1 MSVGF
6 RPKNE
11 HVEDRELSVQEL
23 AISGLDYE
31 LYTPSVG
38 TPIVVN
44 DPFLLTAGNFAAL
57 GSSAVSNTG
66 SSVLTGD
73 LGISPAGSITGF
85 PPGTFSG
92 TLHNGD
98 LTAAQAKI
106 DAQAG
111 YTALAAH
118 SSTTIPSALDGQTL
132 TAGYYSFASG
142 AATLA
147 NSAPGTLTLSGSATD
162 IFVIKTASTYT
173 SGAGGA
179 ATVALTGGALA
190 KNVYWVIGS
199 SATINISGASTHRGN
214 IIAQASITVTSGGAS
229 DVQGSLIALTGA
241 VTFSAATTV
250 ERQSQPTSTSTI
262 NLTIPINEPVKNVK
276 NAFVKTD
283 ASNSMYNFDIAHTA
297 IIDSKNTLSGLDESN
312 IPVSDRKF
320 IQLLGYPGSSF
331 PANDVIV
338 VKYVVQKHL

>member
-6 RPKNE
+6 NPKSE
-11 HVEDRELSVQEL
+11 IPLDQALKVQQL
-23 AISGLDYE
+23 IVSGADYQ
-31 LYTPSVG
+31 LFSSSVG
-38 TPIVVN
+38 TPIVTV
-44 DPFLLTAGNFAAL
+44 DPFIASAGNFAAL

-98 LTAAQAKI
+98 LVAAQAKI

-147 NSAPGTLTLSGSATD
+147 NSAPGTLTLNGSATD
-162 IFVIKTASTYT
+162 IFVIKTASTLT
-173 SGAGGA
+173 TGAGGP

-199 SATINISGASTHRGN
+199 SATLNISGGSHVGN
-214 IIAQASITVTSGGAS
+214 VIAQASITLTSGGAS
-229 DVQGSLIALTGA
+229 DVMGSLIALTGA

-250 ERQSQPTSTSTI
+250 ERQSQPTSTATI
-262 NLTIPINEPVKNVK
+262 NISIPINEPVLKVVLASDK
-276 NAFVKTD
+276 VD
-283 ASNSMYNFDIAHTA
+283 ASNSAYNFDQAHIA
-297 IIDSKNTLSGLDESN
+297 ILDSKGSLSGFNQSN
-312 IPVSDRKF
+312 QPVSDRKI
-320 IQLLGYPGSSF
+320 IQLMGLPGTSL
-331 PANDVIV
+331 PVNDVLDV
-338 VKYVVQKHL
+338 RYVVQDHL